1 MYELPDTIEITS
13 EISKAITTYF
23 NENEYSKIAV
33 LVDNNTLAHCYP
45 VLQSSLPEHFVIS
58 IDSGEKHKELNT
70 CNSIWEEMTTY
81 QMDRKSLLIN
91 LGGGVIGD
99 MGGFCAG
106 TYKRG
111 IKFLNVPTTLLA
123 QVDASIGGKLG
134 VDFQGFKNHIGIFKN
149 PEKVLIFPGFL
160 TTLPLA
166 ELRSG
171 FAEVVK
177 HALISDAKHWDKIL
191 KTPWE
196 LQPWEEHIA
205 HSVDIKYRVVTED
218 PMEAGIRKILNF
230 GHTIGHA
237 IERYYLH
244 EQESLLHGEAIA
256 IGMICESYV
265 SSVKSGLS
273 INSVTEVSGFITQVY
288 GKVEIPKETISTI
301 AKNTLQDKINK
312 DVQIL
317 CTLLPAVGQA
327 PYDVPVTLSEI
338 EQALEYYSAVNYQAR
353 R

>member
-1 MYELPDTIEITS
+1 MYELPDSVKITS
-13 EISKAITTYF
+13 EIPNAIITYF
-23 NENEYSKIAV
+23 NENEYSKIGV

-58 IDSGEKHKELNT
+58 IDAGEKHKDLNT
-70 CNSIWEEMTTY
+70 CNGIWEEMTY
-81 QMDRKSLLIN
+81 HQMDRKSLLIN

-134 VDFQGFKNHIGIFKN
+134 VDFRGFKNHIGIFKD
-149 PEKVLIFPGFL
+149 PEIVLISPGFL
-160 TTLPLA
+160 TTLPPA

-177 HALISDAKHWDKIL
+177 HALIMDANHWDKIL

-196 LQPWEEHIA
+196 QQPWEEHIA
-205 HSVDIKYRVVTED
+205 HSVNIKYRVVTED
-218 PMEAGIRKILNF
+218 PTEAGIRKILNF

-237 IERYYLH
+237 IERHYLH
-244 EQESLLHGEAIA
+244 EPEPLLHGEAIA
-256 IGMICESYV
+256 IGMICESYL
-265 SSVKSGLS
+265 SFVKSGLS
-273 INSVTEVSGFITQVY
+273 IESVNKISGYITQIY
-288 GKVEIPKETISTI
+288 GKIEVPKETISTI
-301 AKNTLQDKINK
+301 AKNTLQDKKNK
-312 DVQIL
+312 DGQIL
-317 CTLLPAVGQA
+317 CTLLPNIGNATF
-327 PYDVPVTLSEI
+327 DVPITLSEV
-338 EQALEYYSAVNYQAR
+338 EQALEYYCSVNH
-353 R
+353 